1 MNTKVELQQK
11 DRTVLEFIEDSYKTT
26 LFTPPRS
33 EVSKAVEIKSAGT
46 LAAVFERLEAGG
58 YIFYNATRQQYLPTR
73 WRELVGADRLPP
85 DLEKKVRGQIRK
97 EVTEEIQEEQR
108 EKVRNRVRK
117 YRNQRRTEGVNMKE

>member
-1 MNTKVELQQK
+1 MNKKRELLEK
-11 DRTVLEFIEDSYKTT
+11 DKTVLNYIEDSYKTT

-73 WRELVGADRLPP
+73 WRELVGTDRIPESV
-85 DLEKKVRGQIRK
+85 EKKLRNKIRK
-97 EVTEEIQEEQR
+97 EITDEIQEEQR

-117 YRNQRRTEGVNMKE
+117 YRNQRRADGVNMKE